1 MTKVTKANIL
11 VVEDDMDIQQ
21 LVSYHLIRAGYNVR
35 CADSGEQGLELL
47 AEEDFSAVILD
58 LMLPGKNGMEVCA
71 AIREDA
77 QNQHLPIIM
86 LTALG
91 EEDDI
96 IAGLDGGADDY
107 VTKPFSPKVLMARVD
122 AVLRRDITG
131 RTKEVEAEEVIAIHD
146 LRISPGRHEVLV
158 ADKPVRLTSTEFTIL
173 LLLARRPGW
182 VFSRQQIIDQ
192 VRGYDYSV
200 TPRAVDVQIFGLR
213 KKLEKTGEYIET
225 VRGIGYRLRE

>member
-1 MTKVTKANIL
+1 MSKANIL

-21 LVSYHLIRAGYNVR
+21 LVSYHLIRAGYNVS
-35 CADSGEQGLELL
+35 CADSGEQGLQLL
-47 AEEDFSAVILD
+47 EEEKFSAVILD

-71 AIREDA
+71 SIREDN
-77 QNQHLPIIM
+77 QNQQVPVIM

-96 IAGLDGGADDY
+96 VAGLSGGADDY
-107 VTKPFSPKVLMARVD
+107 VTKPFSPKVLMARVE
-122 AVLRRDITG
+122 AVLRREADN
-131 RTKEVEAEEVIAIHD
+131 RTTDTEAEEVITMHD
-146 LRISPGRHEVLV
+146 LRITPRRHEVLV
-158 ADKPVRLTSTEFTIL
+158 SGKGVQLTTTEFTIL
-173 LLLARRPGW
+173 VLLARRPGW

-213 KKLEKTGEYIET
+213 KKLGETGKNIET
-225 VRGIGYRLRE
+225 VRGIGYRLKE

>member
-1 MTKVTKANIL
+1 MSKANIL

-21 LVSYHLIRAGYNVR
+21 LVSYHLIRAGYNVS
-35 CADSGEQGLELL
+35 CADSGEQGLQLL
-47 AEEDFSAVILD
+47 TEETFSAVILD
-58 LMLPGKNGMEVCA
+58 LMLPGKNGMEVCTS
-71 AIREDA
+71 IRKDS
-77 QNQHLPIIM
+77 QNQHVPVIM

-96 IAGLDGGADDY
+96 VAGLSGGADDY
-107 VTKPFSPKVLMARVD
+107 VTKPFSPKVLMARVE
-122 AVLRRDITG
+122 AVLRRETDKRATD
-131 RTKEVEAEEVIAIHD
+131 TETEEVITIHD
-146 LRISPGRHEVLV
+146 LRITPRRHEVLV
-158 ADKPVRLTSTEFTIL
+158 GGQAVQLTTTEFTIL

-213 KKLEKTGEYIET
+213 KKLGKTGKNIET
-225 VRGIGYRLRE
+225 VRGIGYRLKE

>member
-1 MTKVTKANIL
+1 MTKANIL

-146 LRISPGRHEVLV
+146 LRINPGRHEVLV
-158 ADKPVRLTSTEFTIL
+158 ADKPDQLTSTEFTIL

-213 KKLEKTGEYIET
+213 KKLDKTGEYIET

>member
-1 MTKVTKANIL
+1 MGKANIL

-21 LVSYHLIRAGYNVR
+21 LVSYHLIRAGYNVS
-35 CADSGEQGLELL
+35 CADSGEQGLQLL
-47 AEEDFSAVILD
+47 AEEKFSAMILD
-58 LMLPGKNGMEVCA
+58 LMLPGKNGMEVCTD
-71 AIREDA
+71 IREDP
-77 QNQHLPIIM
+77 QNQHLPVIM

-96 IAGLDGGADDY
+96 VSGLAGGADDY
-107 VTKPFSPKVLMARVD
+107 VTKPFSPKVLMARVE
-122 AVLRRDITG
+122 AVLRRDID
-131 RTKEVEAEEVIAIHD
+131 RRKNDADAEEVISIHN
-146 LRISPGRHEVLV
+146 LRITPRRHEVLV
-158 ADKPVRLTSTEFTIL
+158 GEEPVQLTTTEFTIL

-213 KKLEKTGEYIET
+213 KKLGGTGKNIET
-225 VRGIGYRLRE
+225 VRGIGYRLKE

>member
-1 MTKVTKANIL
+1 MTKANIL

-146 LRISPGRHEVLV
+146 LRINPGRHEVLV
-158 ADKPVRLTSTEFTIL
+158 ADKPVQLTSTEFTIL

-213 KKLEKTGEYIET
+213 KKLDKTGEYIET

>member
-1 MTKVTKANIL
+1 MTKANIL

-122 AVLRRDITG
+122 AVLRREITG

-146 LRISPGRHEVLV
+146 LRINPGRHEVLV
-158 ADKPVRLTSTEFTIL
+158 ADKPVQLTSTEFTIL
-173 LLLARRPGW
+173 LLLVRRPGW

-213 KKLEKTGEYIET
+213 KKLDKTGEYIET

>member
-1 MTKVTKANIL
+1 MSKENIL

-35 CADSGEQGLELL
+35 CADTGEQGLQLL
-47 AEEDFSAVILD
+47 TEEKFSAVILD
-58 LMLPGKNGMEVCA
+58 LMLPGKNGMKVCA
-71 AIREDA
+71 CIREDSE
-77 QNQHLPIIM
+77 NQHVPVIM

-96 IAGLDGGADDY
+96 VAGLSGGADDY
-107 VTKPFSPKVLMARVD
+107 VTKPFSPKVLMARVE
-122 AVLRRDITG
+122 AVLRR
-131 RTKEVEAEEVIAIHD
+131 EADKRANDTETEEVITIHEF
-146 LRISPGRHEVLV
+146 RITPRRHEVLV
-158 ADKPVRLTSTEFTIL
+158 RDKPIQLTTTEFTIL

-213 KKLEKTGEYIET
+213 KKLGKPGQHIET
-225 VRGIGYRLRE
+225 VRGIGYRLKE